1 MKPDELQHYGIF
13 RVQNALKLRVRVGNI
28 INFFDNY
35 TRESRLKVE
44 LNGHGDG
51 HGLEEGEGK
60 SWREFVFGLYEEK
73 EESALA
79 NSIS

>member
-28 INFFDNY
+28 VNFFDNY

-60 SWREFVFGLYEEK
+60 SWREFVCGVRRKIKVGAGEFH
-73 EESALA
+73 
-79 NSIS
+79 